1 MRLVT
6 VLFLMCGF
14 LMCVNLDAQAQ
25 AAEVVISDDGRQIKL
40 NADGTWQQLSQD
52 RFATNAQGQR
62 IRLHPDGTWSMAGRA
77 PVAAGAANVASSN
90 ALVREPV
97 LYLSDVA
104 IVRRVIQRTKSK
116 HAETRMRFMLEVDNR
131 TEAPLAVPADLVERL
146 VAKSSRGT
154 AYPVL
159 AATSSVDSIPP
170 GERVGIEVWAKDS
183 PTWFGIK
190 FLSLEVAPDTF
201 GNGVTRILS
210 RNMNEVKRQEV
221 EQF

>member
-6 VLFLMCGF
+6 VFFLMC
-14 LMCVNLDAQAQ
+14 LSVNAQAE

-52 RFATNAQGQR
+52 RFATNAAGQR

-77 PVAAGAANVASSN
+77 PASTGAADIAPAT
-90 ALVREPV
+90 ALEQEPV

-116 HAETRMRFMLEVDNR
+116 HAESRMRFMLEVDNR
-131 TEAPLAVPADLVERL
+131 TEASLPVPADLVDRL

-154 AYPVL
+154 AYSIL
-159 AATSSVDSIPP
+159 SATASVGTIPP

-190 FLSLEVAPDTF
+190 YLSLEVAPDTF